1 MKIADERRA
10 EEAEQELRAV
20 LRTAKRVVIKVG
32 SSSLTSAKTGVDNAK
47 LVALVKTIARIYE
60 SGKEVVLISSG
71 AIASGLAP
79 LNFRRRPRILAH
91 QQAAAAVGQGL
102 LITRY
107 HELLAAHGIVGAQVL
122 LTVDD
127 LTRRTSYTNALQTV
141 EALLQL
147 GTIPIVNENDTVA
160 TQELHFG
167 DNDRLAALVAQ
178 LVQAD
183 YLVLLSDV
191 DSLYTAHPQEP
202 GAKPIHY
209 VRDVAELAVDTSRI
223 GSQVGTGGMTTK
235 LQAAQ
240 ITAAAGIPVVLANA
254 QKLPELFADCAGF
267 VSLPR
272 VGTADGR
279 ARGSAGNSIT
289 TDGHS
294 SEVCDSLD
302 WRGARIGTV
311 FAPTD
316 KRRHR
321 RELWLAYAAVACGA
335 LIVDAGAVHA
345 LTNRG
350 ASLLAAGIKEML
362 GDFAEGDPVDVQD
375 VNGLVFARGIV
386 NYSAEQLRNMIG
398 KTNAELKVMAKRKS
412 EATVDYERA
421 VIHRDLLMLLPT
433 APVASQ

>member
-1 MKIADERRA
+1 MKTTNERDLS
-10 EEAEQELRAV
+10 EAEQELRAA

-79 LNFRRRPRILAH
+79 LGFSRRPRILAH

-160 TQELHFG
+160 TQELNFG

-202 GAKPIHY
+202 GAQAIHY
-209 VRDVAELAVDTSRI
+209 VHDVCELNVDTSRI
-223 GSQVGTGGMTTK
+223 GSKIGTGGMTTK

-240 ITAAAGIPVVLANA
+240 ITAAAGIPVILANA
-254 QKLPELFADCAGF
+254 QKLPELFF
-267 VSLPR
+267 EPSLR
-272 VGTADGR
+272 ELLACG
-279 ARGSAGNSIT
+279 GSANRESKEPAFSTGIENSR
-289 TDGHS
+289 
-294 SEVCDSLD
+294 E
-302 WRGARIGTV
+302 ARIGTV

-321 RELWLAYAAVACGA
+321 RELWLAYASVARGK
-335 LIVDAGAVHA
+335 ITVDEGAVHA

-350 ASLLAAGIKEML
+350 ASLLAAGMIAVA

-375 VNGLVFARGIV
+375 MNGNVFARGIV
-386 NYSAEQLRNMIG
+386 NYSAEQLLKMVG
-398 KTNAELKVMAKRKS
+398 KTSAELNASGKRK
-412 EATVDYERA
+412 AKADTGAERA
-421 VIHRDLLMLLPT
+421 VIHRDLLMLLPGAT
-433 APVASQ
+433 AIAQ